1 MKITYDRARR
11 SLQYRKELIEK
22 PNRKVEKLPMDVVM
36 LSRLQFASTT
46 IFHFFFVPISIG
58 LALIIAIM
66 ETMYVVKGKEEYK
79 TMAKFWGKLFLINFA
94 VGVVTGILQEFQFG
108 MNWSNYSRF
117 VGDVFG
123 APLAIEALLAFFLE
137 STFIG
142 LWIFGW
148 DRLSKK
154 VHLACIWLV
163 AFGTVM
169 SAFWILAA
177 NSFMQRPVG
186 FTINNGRA
194 EMNDFFALITNGQLL
209 VEFPHTVF
217 GAFATGAFLVAGISA
232 WKMLKRQELSFF
244 KKSFQISIIVALI
257 SSVLVALFGHQQAQY
272 LIHTQPM
279 KMAAGEGLW
288 ETSEDPAPW
297 TVFAIIDPDKQ
308 ENKAELK
315 IPYLLSFLSYSK
327 FSGEVKGMKEL
338 QAEYEATYGPGDY
351 IPPVRTTFWSFRIMV
366 AAGTLMILLGLYGIY
381 YAARKKLDKLQPWF
395 LRVMLFSISLP
406 HIANASGWIMT
417 EIGRQP
423 WTVFGLMRTE
433 DSISPSV
440 SAGEVL
446 FSLIAFSAIYTILAI
461 IMAYLFV
468 RVIKKGPYAAA
479 DGKASFSDPFGAS
492 GDKTHSNDPFEQEGR
507 HAYSK

>member
-1 MKITYDRARR
+1 MEMVI
-11 SLQYRKELIEK
+11 
-22 PNRKVEKLPMDVVM
+22 
-36 LSRLQFASTT
+36 LSRIQFASTT
-46 IFHFFFVPISIG
+46 IFHFFFVPVSIG
-58 LALIIAIM
+58 LAFLIAIM
-66 ETMYVVKGKEEYK
+66 ETMYVVKGNEEYK
-79 TMAKFWGKLFLINFA
+79 KMAKFWGKLFLINFA
-94 VGVVTGILQEFQFG
+94 VGVVTGIIQEFQFG

-123 APLAIEALLAFFLE
+123 APLAVEALLAFFME

-163 AFGTVM
+163 VFGTVM

-209 VEFPHTVF
+209 VEFPHTIF
-217 GAFATGAFLVAGISA
+217 GALATGAFLMAGISA
-232 WKMLKRQELSFF
+232 WKLLKKSDTSFF
-244 KKSFQISIIVALI
+244 RKSFQLSIVVALVT
-257 SSVLVALFGHQQAQY
+257 SVLVAVFGHQQAQY
-272 LIHTQPM
+272 LIQTQPM
-279 KMAAGEGLW
+279 KMAASEGLW

-297 TVFAIIDPDKQ
+297 TVIAAIDPDKQ
-308 ENKAELK
+308 ENSMEWK

-327 FSGEVKGMKEL
+327 FTGEVRGMKEL
-338 QAEYEATYGPGDY
+338 QAEYEQSYGPGNY

-366 AAGTLMILLGLYGIY
+366 AAGTLMILLGMYGVY
-381 YAARKKLDKLQPWF
+381 LAVRKKLGQGN
-395 LRVMLFSISLP
+395 RVFMRLMIFSIFLP

-440 SAGEVL
+440 TAGEVL
-446 FSLIAFSAIYTILAI
+446 FSLIAFSAIYTVLAI
-461 IMAYLFV
+461 VMVYLFL
-468 RVIKKGPYAAA
+468 RVIKQGPDAAA
-479 DGKASFSDPFGAS
+479 PVESRDYDPF
-492 GDKTHSNDPFEQEGR
+492 DREGY
-507 HAYSK
+507 HAVSK